1 MMMYKTCLLVISFL
15 VSSFVFSQNRAVDT
29 KKIDSLLQLKKE
41 MINDYA
47 IKSFYTIQ
55 LFSGRKNAAEE
66 VKLDYDEKNHTYQA
80 IIEYETPNYKVWVGR
95 FRTKLQADKA
105 YGELQ
110 SEYPS
115 ALVIRP
121 GR

>member
-15 VSSFVFSQNRAVDT
+15 VSSFVFSQNRPVDT

-41 MINDYA
+41 MINDFD

-55 LFSGRKNAAEE
+55 LFSGRRQSAEE
-66 VKLDYDEKNHTYQA
+66 VKLDYDEKNLTYEA

-105 YGELQ
+105 YAELQ
-110 SEYPS
+110 NEYPS

>member
-1 MMMYKTCLLVISFL
+1 MMNKNFFSVILFL
-15 VSSFVFSQNRAVDT
+15 TYTFVFSQNKAVDT
-29 KKIDSLLQLKKE
+29 KKIDSLLQIKKE
-41 MINDYA
+41 MINDYD

-66 VKLDYDEKNHTYQA
+66 VKEDYDNKQIKYKA

-95 FRTKLQADKA
+95 FRTKLEADKA
-105 YGELQ
+105 YYELQ
-110 SEYPS
+110 NEYPS
-115 ALVIRP
+115 ALILRP

>member
-1 MMMYKTCLLVISFL
+1 MYNNSLLVISFL
-15 VSSFVFSQNRAVDT
+15 VSSFVFSQNTAVDT

-41 MINDYA
+41 MINDYD

-55 LFSGRKNAAEE
+55 LFSGTKVAAEE
-66 VKLDYDEKNHTYQA
+66 VKSNYDKKDIKYKA

-95 FRTKLQADKA
+95 FRTKLQADKV
-105 YGELQ
+105 YNKLQ
-110 SEYPS
+110 NEYPS